1 MANHPNRSQ
10 RKLLWS
16 ADTAFGGVEYRAR
29 QNGSDVLLQSR
40 TTTGNWQTVD
50 RVTVAEWH
58 QRAVDHD
65 IDNPAFVAHFIDDL
79 ADSQA

>member
-1 MANHPNRSQ
+1 MTTTTNGPQ
-10 RKLLWS
+10 RKILWS
-16 ADTAFGGVEYRAR
+16 AHTAFGGVEYRAR

-65 IDNPAFVAHFIDDL
+65 INNPAFVAHFVDDL
-79 ADSQA
+79 ADSRA